1 LDGGIVL
8 FRQQVQRPW
17 LQSYPMAGTDVSD
30 GREGLSSLAVEG
42 HGCASLGNCD
52 FNVFVLTQGFSL
64 WQIEGTDTGIAL
76 AGIPAW
82 RRAGSTGWME
92 ITVNYAA
99 GARR

>member
-1 LDGGIVL
+1 
-8 FRQQVQRPW
+8 
-17 LQSYPMAGTDVSD
+17 
-30 GREGLSSLAVEG
+30 
-42 HGCASLGNCD
+42 LGNCD

-76 AGIPAW
+76 GGIPAW

-99 GARR
+99 GARQ